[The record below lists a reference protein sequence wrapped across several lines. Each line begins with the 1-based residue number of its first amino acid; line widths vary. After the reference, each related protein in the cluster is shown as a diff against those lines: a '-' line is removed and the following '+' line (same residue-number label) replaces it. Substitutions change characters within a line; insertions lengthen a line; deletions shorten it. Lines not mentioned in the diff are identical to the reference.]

1 VWDELI
7 APNLQSAMDVETW
20 RQGSGSPLPSNC
32 TAKYHVENVEYVT
45 MAGITWKYT
54 ADHSKWGITS
64 PSSST
69 WSCVGDINRMASQ
82 GNRGGGAVCFQN
94 SGLHKSILAS
104 IKSVAPCPN

>member
-1 VWDELI
+1 MWDELI

-20 RQGSGSPLPSNC
+20 RQGSGSPLP
-32 TAKYHVENVEYVT
+32 YHVENVEYVT